1 MSSHPTH
8 PSVVIRAARG
18 SDAEVLGDLAALDS
32 APALTGD
39 VLLAELDDRVV
50 AALETASGREVA
62 DPFVAT
68 ADLLPLLRLR
78 GRPAARRHRSA
89 LARRGHRLHARAA

>member
-18 SDAEVLGDLAALDS
+18 SDAEALDHLAALDS

-39 VLLAELDDRVV
+39 VLIAEMCDRVV
-50 AALETASGREVA
+50 AALDTESGREVA
-62 DPFVAT
+62 DPFVPT

-78 GRPAARRHRSA
+78 GRPATRRRPGA
-89 LARRGHRLHARAA
+89 FARRGHRLHARAA